1 MKPRQPWQRKAYG
14 AERKVKRVSVGVSRG
29 KTEQTSAVLVRTDV
43 KIHTQET
50 REAHKL

>member
-14 AERKVKRVSVGVSRG
+14 VERKVKRVSVGVSRG
-29 KTEQTSAVLVRTDV
+29 ETEQTSAVPVRTDV
-43 KIHTQET
+43 KIQ